1 MPITPARVC
10 WYAFGPKPRSGGG
23 SICVFVLVGI
33 SPLPVLADEEDVGGV
48 RVAGKSDVVH
58 CFFSCSTVDD
68 DDGGTCLIV
77 RLEPSGSTV
86 DDDDGGTCLIVR
98 LGPSGPKEC
107 ALRGEYDVN
116 SERNSASAARLPMV
130 ALVALVSGQG
140 HLSALGRV
148 RRRYA
153 RAAGATR
160 IRTSRTNWE
169 SSESL
174 RSFPYGK

>member
-1 MPITPARVC
+1 MPISPARVC

-86 DDDDGGTCLIVR
+86 DEDDGGTCLAVVVR
-98 LGPSGPKEC
+98 LEPSGLKEC
-107 ALRGEYDVN
+107 ALRGQYDMN
-116 SERNSASAARLPMV
+116 SEKDSASAARLPMA
-130 ALVALVSGQG
+130 ALAGTVQWRSKRKPIHTRTSSRTAERSWPNANFGQG
-140 HLSALGRV
+140 DELS
-148 RRRYA
+148 
-153 RAAGATR
+153 
-160 IRTSRTNWE
+160 
-169 SSESL
+169 
-174 RSFPYGK
+174 